1 MATVDPGALVRAVE
15 SGNLAKVRQVGDKM
29 RSEGWTV
36 NWLHHAQTADAAG
49 RLAMRNYLTQKASE
63 NKVSLAA
70 LKKGGKRKPRRVSRR
85 KKRT

>member
-1 MATVDPGALVRAVE
+1 MAAVDPGALVRAVE

-29 RSEGWTV
+29 LSEGWTV

-49 RLAMRNYLTQKASE
+49 HLAMRNYLTRKAGE
-63 NKVSLAA
+63 NKASLAA
-70 LKKGGKRKPRRVSRR
+70 LKKGGKRKTRRAPRR